1 MWYERIKKSYPY
13 LNFLKVYKLCFEFN
27 HNKNPVFVV
36 NVNRD
41 KDVFAP
47 ENPMI
52 LLQAIPYYITLDV
65 LHFYLLHIKL
75 WLKIVIFLKIFREV
89 LFQILEK
96 KGVKLV
102 NSWIFSLI
110 FRLLGYL
117 ISARNKL

>member
-1 MWYERIKKSYPY
+1 
-13 LNFLKVYKLCFEFN
+13 
-27 HNKNPVFVV
+27 VFIT

-47 ENPMI
+47 ENLMA

-75 WLKIVIFLKIFREV
+75 WLKVVIFLKIFREV

-117 ISARNKL
+117 ISASNKL

>member
-1 MWYERIKKSYPY
+1 MLVID
-13 LNFLKVYKLCFEFN
+13 
-27 HNKNPVFVV
+27 V
-36 NVNRD
+36 NGD
-41 KDVFAP
+41 KDVFAS
-47 ENPMI
+47 ENPMV
-52 LLQAIPYYITLDV
+52 LLQAIVYYITLDV

-102 NSWIFSLI
+102 NYWIFSLI

-117 ISARNKL
+117 ISASNKL

>member
-1 MWYERIKKSYPY
+1 M
-13 LNFLKVYKLCFEFN
+13 
-27 HNKNPVFVV
+27 FVI

-65 LHFYLLHIKL
+65 LHFYLLNIKL
-75 WLKIVIFLKIFREV
+75 WLKVVIFLKIFREV

-117 ISARNKL
+117 IPARNKL

>member
-1 MWYERIKKSYPY
+1 MFVI
-13 LNFLKVYKLCFEFN
+13 NVY
-27 HNKNPVFVV
+27 
-36 NVNRD
+36 RD
-41 KDVFAP
+41 KDVFAH
-47 ENPMI
+47 ENTMV

-65 LHFYLLHIKL
+65 LHFYLLNIKL
-75 WLKIVIFLKIFREV
+75 WLKVVIFLKIFREV

-117 ISARNKL
+117 ISTSNKL